1 MANKK
6 KNKTTMD
13 SEIGRDLENEH
24 SRYVKRYSKMGESMQ
39 ISDLWIFMTNF
50 RGF

>member
-1 MANKK
+1 MIKYV
-6 KNKTTMD
+6 
-13 SEIGRDLENEH
+13 EIWGNEH
-24 SRYVKRYSKMGESMQ
+24 SRYDKRCSKMGKSMQ